1 MWYRKQKV
9 ISDETDHRKKKGG
22 SIINFINVEDNKII
36 MNIMDIFMPVICSL
50 NKIDKYLKN
59 NPNWFT
65 KILLNECIH
74 HILKN

>member
-1 MWYRKQKV
+1 M

-22 SIINFINVEDNKII
+22 SIINFINVEDKII

-59 NPNWFT
+59 NPN
-65 KILLNECIH
+65 
-74 HILKN
+74 